1 MADDDDAR
9 SDAVNVSADTGRSVG
24 RGATRGRSHQGATPR
39 GGQARGAGRGGEG
52 DNRGRGRGN
61 TLQGRGGN
69 ERGGGGRGDTSNY
82 RGGRGSDPRGRGDG
96 RGGGHDNG
104 HGRGYLGGGGD
115 RGGRGA
121 GGGSLA
127 SRGRGRGADGTGGQ
141 PWRGYSGRGGGRG
154 AGLGPSGAGVRGT
167 DAVHRFIKLMRY
179 AGHNIARTIESSRA
193 EWNTCWMHA
202 RHLSPDEL
210 RSLLTAVATIPY
222 SAHVEAP
229 PLAGLSEAFDVF
241 NSQTQSVRKSDPT
254 GAMGQ
259 VEIVF
264 NAVRT
269 LRTFSWDADGDQ
281 VRQCLSNALDE
292 ASSALKSSIPD
303 HRILQEKINGELQ
316 HLERPWSIK
325 TISKDAEEVV
335 AAQASSF
342 LEAEGTSKALI
353 AASRWKD
360 ANVGWL
366 SDSRWFQPPCLP
378 IFHVPGT
385 KTDGFYK
392 SPEEY
397 FETVLPVWTGLMFQD
412 GNSALIPKCKWKDA
426 ASGKD
431 CGHVL
436 WPVEEH
442 VREQLRG
449 PPGPGASTHLY
460 DGTVNRLDHDDQVWL
475 VGIASRRPPQQ
486 PIHWKTTARLASPN
500 LVGVV
505 KVAYTGAGLRM
516 SDRIFWAEVK
526 QHSYSGQ
533 PEFEYRE
540 RGQLVVAL
548 IHQDGS
554 AEKYFR
560 KGDTVV
566 VIDCLTFA
574 PEFVPVLNA
583 VEKLRLFSVPFRNG
597 ALLHMAAGLAES
609 TEEEPV
615 SDQVRGA
622 EVLQLDVSD
631 DDMEQ
636 RVVQMLRDSQLI
648 PIVHIRRCLADLKT
662 RLTALLKSATLDE
675 KQLDA
680 FIQGFIHPVHLT
692 QGPPG
697 TGKSYLGVV
706 MVRALLIVRE
716 LWIAS
721 DPSVGQPPI
730 LVLSYKNH
738 AIDEFMKD
746 LVTMEASI
754 KQFPFRRGNIN
765 SVVRIGSGS
774 KDPILQ
780 PYTEGQM
787 KMTTPQVTEARR
799 NLLARHGQLKEYSA
813 ARERLNGFIELKID
827 MLAAEDEKVSRQA
840 SYKLAQFLGSS
851 IALLNVMKERVEDA
865 AWKRMVELA
874 SKGALLGDSISE
886 TNFWRKGKDT
896 EDDQLSEEGVDLL
909 WTTPLEGQISK
920 AENSRLSGILGQ
932 LYQSIRHMELR
943 DGAWHPQEVLW
954 KWVGGFQPRPQAVQ
968 PREVPPKPSF
978 GLEEFEIPIDYA
990 DDDDGAPIFDNGNS
1004 SELVKDDE
1012 WDIVADLTP
1021 ETKTISTT
1029 EPRRFENTRPS
1040 NVLDSVGHTVS
1051 SKGLQGEVAPK
1062 PEDDVPSAETHSATS
1077 DDSDVGDIQVATD
1090 NVDEVEVEMEDEEPE
1105 AVQHMRD
1112 VFGIE
1117 SDDDDELEAPVTLSK
1132 RDTVHKDN
1140 LQPIDEKRVQSRFVP
1155 IDKWTWTMSGEE
1167 RWQAVEGLL
1176 NVIQF
1181 LMGRSIDHIIGK
1193 IEDAQDLYREAKVK
1207 ATAHVYE
1214 GKAVIAGTMVGTIA
1228 RLKSITATKPF
1239 AIVCEEASEVL
1250 EPLLLACMSQYT
1262 IKLEMIGDH
1271 RQLKPM
1277 IMQKFDFER
1286 VNKINISLFERLIRA
1301 SSKAQAPSTAL
1312 SIQRRMRSNIAD
1324 LTRDFYEDIVEIVD
1338 HDMTNTRKIGG
1349 MGRPTK
1355 NELQLLA
1362 VCREIPGVV
1371 PHIFWWSHQG
1381 VQTIASVGLSKIN
1394 KTEADLVVNLAAYL
1408 HTCGVPKR
1416 SIVILTPYK
1425 GQLTLIRKALQNK
1438 GLLPRFGQGVPASD
1452 GVVLSTVDRFQRFKM
1467 EKFQASR
1474 LALEKDCQSVVPNIA
1489 TVPSLRILQ
1498 SI

>member
-9 SDAVNVSADTGRSVG
+9 SDPGSVSAGAGQGVG
-24 RGATRGRSHQGATPR
+24 RGVTRCRSHHGAATR
-39 GGQARGAGRGGEG
+39 GGQARGASRGGEG
-52 DNRGRGRGN
+52 DAGGRGRGN
-61 TLQGRGGN
+61 AGQGRGGN
-69 ERGGGGRGDTSNY
+69 EWGGGRGGDNSNQ
-82 RGGRGSDPRGRGDG
+82 RGGRGWDPRGRGDG
-96 RGGGHDNG
+96 RGGGGHYSG
-104 HGRGYLGGGGD
+104 HGRGYPGGGGD
-115 RGGRGA
+115 RGGRGD
-121 GGGSLA
+121 GRGSWN
-127 SRGRGRGADGTGGQ
+127 SGGRGRGADGTGGQ

-154 AGLGPSGAGVRGT
+154 AGFGPSGAGVSGT
-167 DAVHRFIKLMRY
+167 EAVHRFIKLMRY
-179 AGHNIARTIESSRA
+179 AGHDIARTIESSRGQ
-193 EWNTCWMHA
+193 WNACWMHA

-210 RSLLTAVATIPY
+210 RALLTAVATIPY

-241 NSQTQSVRKSDPT
+241 NTQTQSVRKSDPT
-254 GAMGQ
+254 AAMGQ

-269 LRTFSWDADGDQ
+269 LRTFTWDVDGDQ
-281 VRQCLSNALDE
+281 VRHCLSNALDE
-292 ASSALKSSIPD
+292 GSSALKSSIPD

-325 TISKDAEEVV
+325 TKSKDAEEAV

-360 ANVGWL
+360 ANIGWL
-366 SDSRWFQPPCLP
+366 SNSRLFQPPRLP

-397 FETVLPVWTGLMFQD
+397 FETVLPVWTGLTFQD
-412 GNSALIPKCKWKDA
+412 GNSALISKCKWKDP

-442 VREQLRG
+442 VRRGRCRTRGCENSCSEVCSNPHHNSGLCTPCADKVREQLRG

-526 QHSYSGQ
+526 QHSFSGQ

-548 IHQDGS
+548 IHQEGS
-554 AEKYFR
+554 AEKYFQ

-583 VEKLRLFSVPFRNG
+583 LEQLRLFSVPFRNG

-609 TEEEPV
+609 TEEEAV

-622 EVLQLDVSD
+622 EALQLDVSD
-631 DDMEQ
+631 DDMDQ
-636 RVVQMLRDSQLI
+636 CVVQMLRDSQLI
-648 PIVHIRRCLADLKT
+648 PIVHIRRYLMDLKT
-662 RLTALLKSATLDE
+662 RLIALLKSATLDE

-680 FIQGFIHPVHLT
+680 FIQGFINPVHLT

-697 TGKSYLGVV
+697 TGKSYFGVV

-746 LVTMEASI
+746 LVTTEASV
-754 KQFPFRRGNIN
+754 KHNPFRRGNFN

-787 KMTTPQVTEARR
+787 RMTTPQVTEAKK
-799 NLLARHGQLKEYSA
+799 NLLARHTQLKEYSA
-813 ARERLNGFIELKID
+813 AREKLNGFIELKID
-827 MLAAEDEKVSRQA
+827 MLAAEDEKVRRQA
-840 SYKLAQFLGSS
+840 SYKLAQFLGNS
-851 IALLNVMKERVEDA
+851 ITLLNVMKDRVEDD

-874 SKGALLGDSISE
+874 SKGILRDDSISE
-886 TNFWRKGKDT
+886 INFWMTGKDKD
-896 EDDQLSEEGVDLL
+896 EDDDQMSKAAVELL
-909 WTTPLEGQISK
+909 WTSPLEGQISK

-932 LYQSIRHMELR
+932 LYQAIRHMELR
-943 DGAWHPQEVLW
+943 DGEWHPQEVLW
-954 KWVGGFQPRPQAVQ
+954 KWIGGFQPRPQRQCCWPLMRRLEMSVRSTRSAAQ
-968 PREVPPKPSF
+968 LTNPPGVFATILLDQLDIMFNS
-978 GLEEFEIPIDYA
+978 GS
-990 DDDDGAPIFDNGNS
+990 S
-1004 SELVKDDE
+1004 SEVAKDDE
-1012 WDIVADLTP
+1012 WDIVADFSS
-1021 ETKTISTT
+1021 ETKATNVAEFS
-1029 EPRRFENTRPS
+1029 PLSPFPSAGRR
-1040 NVLDSVGHTVS
+1040 VS
-1051 SKGLQGEVAPK
+1051 SEVQQGNVAPK
-1062 PEDDVPSAETHSATS
+1062 PNDDIPSTENHSTTS
-1077 DDSDVGDIQVATD
+1077 DDSDVGDFQVATD
-1090 NVDEVEVEMEDEEPE
+1090 NVDEMEVEMEDQEPE

-1117 SDDDDELEAPVTLSK
+1117 SDDDDELEAAITLSK
-1132 RDTVHKDN
+1132 QDAVNKDN
-1140 LQPIDEKRVQSRFVP
+1140 LQPIDEQRVQSRFVP
-1155 IDKWTWTMSGEE
+1155 PDGWRWTMSGDE
-1167 RWQAVEGLL
+1167 RWKAVEGL
-1176 NVIQF
+1176 VTVMQF
-1181 LMGRSIDHIIGK
+1181 LLRRSIDHIIGK
-1193 IEDAQDLYREAKVK
+1193 VEDAQDLYREAKVK

-1214 GKAVIAGTMVGTIA
+1214 RKAVIGGTMVGTIA
-1228 RLKSITATKPF
+1228 RLKSIMATKPF

-1262 IKLEMIGDH
+1262 VKLEMIGDH

-1301 SSKAQAPSTAL
+1301 SSKTRAPSTAL

-1338 HDMTNTRKIGG
+1338 HDMTNTRKIGD

-1355 NELQLLA
+1355 NEMQLLA
-1362 VCREIPGVV
+1362 AEKYLVLFP
-1371 PHIFWWSHQG
+1371 IFSG
-1381 VQTIASVGLSKIN
+1381 GRTKEC
-1394 KTEADLVVNLAAYL
+1394 K
-1408 HTCGVPKR
+1408 
-1416 SIVILTPYK
+1416 
-1425 GQLTLIRKALQNK
+1425 
-1438 GLLPRFGQGVPASD
+1438 LLLLWD
-1452 GVVLSTVDRFQRFKM
+1452 
-1467 EKFQASR
+1467 
-1474 LALEKDCQSVVPNIA
+1474 
-1489 TVPSLRILQ
+1489 
-1498 SI
+1498 